1 MTAGRNLSARNSS
14 KHRGRETTLN
24 NDVIQSCAVNNCR
37 ARVFGV
43 IARAQHTLTLNHG
56 LIRYAKEA
64 CGGAGFQ
71 MAQPR
76 TDVRADVRRYLVASA
91 AGFFLGVTLGFLM
104 MFSLG

>member
-1 MTAGRNLSARNSS
+1 
-14 KHRGRETTLN
+14 
-24 NDVIQSCAVNNCR
+24 
-37 ARVFGV
+37 
-43 IARAQHTLTLNHG
+43 
-56 LIRYAKEA
+56 
-64 CGGAGFQ
+64 